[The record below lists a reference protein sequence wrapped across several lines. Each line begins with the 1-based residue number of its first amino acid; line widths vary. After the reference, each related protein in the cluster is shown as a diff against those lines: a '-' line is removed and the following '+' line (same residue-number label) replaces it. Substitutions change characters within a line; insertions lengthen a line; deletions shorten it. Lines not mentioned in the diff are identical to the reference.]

1 MITITPQNMT
11 AEQQR
16 EIVPWLEAHGVVAA
30 HVFRLDVE
38 EAAGRMTVH
47 EYEFGPDGQM
57 RVVGDELV
65 KRTPRVVDVG
75 LALLPW
81 MKADHELFADPVL
94 TNITLS
100 YLQDDSRS
108 YLQDEA
114 SKEKRNGDEYA

>member
-81 MKADHELFADPVL
+81 MATGRETIAELVVRRDGAQTETEAPV
-94 TNITLS
+94 
-100 YLQDDSRS
+100 
-108 YLQDEA
+108 E
-114 SKEKRNGDEYA
+114 GDEYA